1 VGSGRALWGKR
12 QAGSSEG
19 ASRWEFGIVSHE
31 LVRVSVFYGVP
42 WHQFGRMRRR
52 QFSFT
57 QTDTGPE
64 RDAV

>member
-1 VGSGRALWGKR
+1 MGVLR
-12 QAGSSEG
+12 
-19 ASRWEFGIVSHE
+19 IVSHE

-64 RDAV
+64 RDAVQGMVVD

>member
-1 VGSGRALWGKR
+1 MRVR
-12 QAGSSEG
+12 
-19 ASRWEFGIVSHE
+19 GIISHE

-52 QFSFT
+52 HFSFT

-64 RDAV
+64 RDAVQEMVVD